1 MNKVL
6 VVGLARTGVSV
17 CKYFAKQNVDL
28 IIADSK
34 SEEQLKDILIDLKDI
49 DAKFIIGQNPKFYE
63 DVDLVVVSPGV
74 PLNLEFLKEY
84 KNNGI
89 KIISEI
95 ELAYLNTEAD
105 FIGITGTNG
114 KTTTTSLVGEIF
126 KNANKDSY
134 IVGNIGNPVIDY
146 VDKSTKESVFVT
158 ELSSFQLESVF
169 EFRPKIAAILNVT
182 EDHLNRHKTMQN
194 YIDAKSNV
202 FKKQLESDY
211 LILNYDNDITK
222 NIKSLNSIYFSR
234 KEVLKEGA
242 FVKNNK
248 IVVRLN
254 DKEDDIINIDE
265 IFIRGPHNLENA
277 LAATLISYL
286 YGIDK
291 DIIRKTL
298 VEFKGVEHRLEFV
311 KEINKVKYINDS
323 KGTNPDS
330 SIKALNSY
338 ENIILIAGGMDKN
351 SDFDEFTSLFE
362 DKVKYAFL
370 IGETKEIIASSLKK
384 HNFYEFEYVNTMEEA
399 VSKSY
404 EIAKE
409 NDIVLLSPAC
419 ASWDMYDSY
428 EVRGNHF
435 KECVYNLS

>member
-17 CKYFAKQNVDL
+17 CKYFAKKNIDL

-34 SEEQLKDILIDLKDI
+34 SEEQLKDILMDLKDI
-49 DAKFIIGQNPKFYE
+49 DAKFVIGQNPKFYE

-74 PLNLEFLKEY
+74 PLHLDFLKEY
-84 KNNGI
+84 RDKGI

-95 ELAYLNTEAD
+95 ELAYLNTNAN

-126 KNANKDSY
+126 KNANEDSY
-134 IVGNIGNPVIDY
+134 IVGNIGTPVIDY
-146 VDKSTKESVFVT
+146 VQNSTQDSVFIT

-169 EFRPKIAAILNVT
+169 EFRPKIATILNVT
-182 EDHLNRHKTMQN
+182 QDHLNRHKTMKN

-202 FKKQLESDY
+202 FKNQLETDY
-211 LILNYDNDITK
+211 LILNYDNDITR
-222 NIKSLNSIYFSR
+222 NIKSLNSMYFSR
-234 KEVLKEGA
+234 KEILKEGA

-248 IVVRLN
+248 IIVKLN
-254 DKEDDIINIDE
+254 GKEDDIIDIDK

-286 YGIDK
+286 YGIKK

-298 VEFKGVEHRLEFV
+298 IEFKGVEHRLEFV
-311 KEINKVKYINDS
+311 KEINEVKYINDS

-338 ENIILIAGGMDKN
+338 DDIILIAGGMDKN
-351 SDFDEFTSLFE
+351 SDFDEFTSLFKN
-362 DKVKYAFL
+362 KVKYAFL

-384 HNFYEFEYVNTMEEA
+384 HNFDKFEYVDTMEEA

-404 EIAKE
+404 EIAKA

-428 EVRGNHF
+428 EVRGEHF
-435 KECVYNLS
+435 KSCVYNLS

>member
-169 EFRPKIAAILNVT
+169 EFRPKIATILNVT

-311 KEINKVKYINDS
+311 KEINEVKYINDS

-384 HNFYEFEYVNTMEEA
+384 HNFYGFEYVNTMEEA

-419 ASWDMYDSY
+419 ASWDMYESY